1 MAFRVGRLRVATGA
15 AAARGRDGGGLS
27 CVRDCARVEA
37 DAGREPPSAEPGT
50 DQRGDREMNVP
61 CPPVVVAV
69 VRVGQLD

>member
-1 MAFRVGRLRVATGA
+1 MRGVSGRALASCDWRGRGAWERRWRVELCARLRASGGGRRTGA
-15 AAARGRDGGGLS
+15 
-27 CVRDCARVEA
+27 
-37 DAGREPPSAEPGT
+37 AEPGT